1 MSPGAA
7 ILFATIPNGRLWVA
21 KDKVKKPGKKQA
33 GGKQPKKSAAPRVKA
48 AVRQAGK
55 KAAVLAAN
63 PAVAEIVAATL
74 VATAAAIKNPAEARR
89 MAASVGDELQAASA
103 NVAGTGSALWQLA
116 LDIARRSVEAVTPQ
130 KTGKKAKAGKKK
142 KNSK

>member
-1 MSPGAA
+1 M
-7 ILFATIPNGRLWVA
+7 A

-33 GGKQPKKSAAPRVKA
+33 SGKQAASANLENGTPPAPKKSAAPRVKA
-48 AVRQAGK
+48 AVRKAGK

-130 KTGKKAKAGKKK
+130 KTGKKAKSGKKK
-142 KNSK
+142 KNGK